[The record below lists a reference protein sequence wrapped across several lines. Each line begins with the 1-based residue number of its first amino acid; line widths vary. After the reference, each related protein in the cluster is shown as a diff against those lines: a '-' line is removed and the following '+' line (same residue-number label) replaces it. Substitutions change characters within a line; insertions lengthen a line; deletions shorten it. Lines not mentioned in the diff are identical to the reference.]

1 MISFNAFAHKGSD
14 TYWRLEQRGTQLSGS
29 VDVAQS
35 DLAVLP
41 NTRALLNEKLRVEGC
56 TLNFDDGGPVK
67 HSDGEYLS
75 FVMRGTCDAEK
86 PEREV
91 TYGLLFDLDV
101 THRGLLSVAEHWV
114 PFTSNSRT
122 QLVSFVPVPKST
134 QAWAAFTAGVHH
146 ISIGWDHLC
155 FLFALLL
162 PSVLRREKNAWAP
175 RDAFKQAF
183 IDITKV
189 VTAFTLAHS
198 VTLALSAFRVVTPN
212 AQFIEIAI
220 AASVALAAA
229 NNLFPVVR
237 DARWT
242 LAFAL
247 GLLHGFGFVSAIDDL
262 GASDATRA
270 LSVLCFN
277 LGVEAGQLTIVA
289 LAVPILWKLRVS
301 NRYRTLLF
309 PLGSAVILGLALYWT
324 VTRIQAG

>member
-1 MISFNAFAHKGSD
+1 MATGAFAHKGSD
-14 TYWRLEQRGTQLSGS
+14 TYWRLEQQGTQLRGS

-41 NTRALLNEKLRVEGC
+41 DTRALLEEKLRVDGC
-56 TLNFDDGGPVK
+56 ALHFDDGVPVK
-67 HSDGEYLS
+67 HSDGEYQS
-75 FVMRGTCDAEK
+75 FAMRGTCEAERT
-86 PEREV
+86 ERDV
-91 TYGLLFDLDV
+91 TYGLLFELDA
-101 THRGLLSVAEHWV
+101 THRGLLTVAEHWV

-122 QLVSFVPVPKST
+122 QRVSFVPVPKRA

-162 PSVLRREKNAWAP
+162 PSVLRREGNAWAP
-175 RDAFKQAF
+175 RDTFKQAF
-183 IDITKV
+183 IDITRV
-189 VTAFTLAHS
+189 VTAFTVAHS

-212 AQFIEIAI
+212 AQLVEVAI

-229 NNLFPVVR
+229 NNLFPVIR

-262 GASDATRA
+262 GASDTTRA
-270 LSVLCFN
+270 LSVLFFN

-289 LAVPILWKLRVS
+289 LVVPILWKLRVS
-301 NRYRTLLF
+301 NRYRVLLF